1 MARGG
6 FGSVRIAAGCWFLAA
21 ISYASFGQMVSIP
34 SGSKGP
40 QAKTRDELDAFGV
53 IYEAK
58 NSRAGIAAVE
68 AFLRV
73 HPHSDFVEYACM
85 AAMRSYDE
93 LGDWDGAHQMAMMTL
108 RSNPENVDA
117 LLTMSRLLIDPGHE
131 SARTLTQAKSFA
143 ESGMAHLKMMTIPT
157 SANSKQWIQTKK
169 AFLAQGT
176 FVLGW
181 VAFRKHDN
189 SEAMRKLQAAIEFDP
204 KGEYFYRLAII
215 TAKVGDLQYAMKLA
229 VKARD
234 IGPAS
239 VSDLAKLEIKAIE
252 RKLHGKP

>member
-1 MARGG
+1 MERGG
-6 FGSVRIAAGCWFLAA
+6 CGNARFAVGCWFLAA
-21 ISYASFGQMVSIP
+21 LSCASFGQMVSIP
-34 SGSKGP
+34 AGTKSP

-58 NSRAGIAAVE
+58 NSRGGIAAVE
-68 AFLRV
+68 AFLRGN
-73 HPHSDFVEYACM
+73 PHSEFVEYACM
-85 AAMRSYDE
+85 AAMRSYED
-93 LGDWDGAHQMAMMTL
+93 LGNWDGAHRMAIMAL

-117 LLTMSRLLIDPGHE
+117 ILTMSRLLVDPGHE
-131 SARTLTQAKSFA
+131 SARTLKQAKDFA
-143 ESGMAHLKMMTIPT
+143 ESGMDHLKSMSIPAT
-157 SANSKQWIQTKK
+157 ANSKQWIQTKK

-181 VAFRKHDN
+181 VAFREGDN
-189 SEAMRKLQAAIEFDP
+189 SEAVRKLEAAIEFDP

-215 TAKVGDLQYAMKLA
+215 TAETGDLPTAMNLA

-239 VSDLAKLEIKAIE
+239 VSDLARMEIKTLE
-252 RKLHGKP
+252 RQLHGKP